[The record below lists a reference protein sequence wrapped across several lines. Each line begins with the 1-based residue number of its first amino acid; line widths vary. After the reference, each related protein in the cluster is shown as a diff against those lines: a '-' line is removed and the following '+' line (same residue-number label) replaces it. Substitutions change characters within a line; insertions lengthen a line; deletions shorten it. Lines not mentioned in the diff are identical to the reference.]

1 MQSSIKWKIKM
12 LVQIVAVLCVVG
24 LAIGQILF
32 KISATSLT
40 QTGSLFALKTATTLF
55 AAMTLYAITSIAWVW
70 VLQKVEL
77 GRVYPLMALAFIL
90 VPLGSHLIFG
100 ERFQLQYFVGV
111 TLIMVG
117 IVVAVRA

>member
-1 MQSSIKWKIKM
+1 M
-12 LVQIVAVLCVVG
+12 LVQIVAVLCVIG

-32 KISATSLT
+32 KASATSLV
-40 QTGSLFALKTATTLF
+40 QTGSFFAFKTASILI

-100 ERFQLQYFVGV
+100 ERFQPQYFGGV
-111 TLIMVG
+111 VLIMMG
-117 IVVAVRA
+117 IVVAVNS

>member
-1 MQSSIKWKIKM
+1 MM
-12 LVQIVAVLCVVG
+12 VQIVAVLCVVG

-32 KISATSLT
+32 KVSATSLNES
-40 QTGSLFALKTATTLF
+40 GSFFTFKTSSTLF

-77 GRVYPLMALAFIL
+77 GRVYPLMALAFVL

-100 ERFQLQYFVGV
+100 ERFQSQYFVGV
-111 TLIMVG
+111 ALIISG
-117 IVVAVRA
+117 ILLAMKA